1 LGDGMNFISVT
12 FRSLRRNAGN
22 YLIYLFTLTALSA
35 LMLSAFMLSSFAVF
49 NYEGGGYASNSLP
62 VLIALTLL
70 FLMVYVNRFMLKE
83 KSRELATYM
92 LCGVTKSGI
101 IKLFFT
107 ELFIC
112 GIIALVCGVIICILI
127 FALLG
132 SVASA
137 SAVLQSVIYYLVSL
151 IASLIITTVSMRNH
165 EIKDLLAH
173 KKQNETRKITTRGLV
188 ISGVITIVSY
198 AFLMIILANFSVAT
212 VSLIAPIVGITI
224 YFFYKTIFDGLNFYR
239 NKRGKTLFENNRLVV
254 IGQML
259 SKVKTNTRLCTIIAC
274 CLLTAIIAG
283 TSGVIFTSGKAE
295 ILGGNADRAMGFV
308 QIYIAIL
315 FTIIIF
321 TIVSIR
327 EILENREYKQNRVIL
342 TRLGMDKKTLNR
354 SYFKQIIISFTLP
367 VAAAFLTVLGA
378 IIILENSLSPIFGA
392 GLLTKGVLIYTAIF
406 VVIYAAY
413 IVVTFRSVKRVLT

>member
-1 LGDGMNFISVT
+1 MNFINVA
-12 FRSLRRNAGN
+12 FRSLRRNVGN
-22 YLIYLFTLTALSA
+22 YLVYLFTLTALSA
-35 LMLSAFMLSSFAVF
+35 LMLSAFMLTSFAVF
-49 NYEGGGYASNSLP
+49 DYEGGGYVSNSLP

-92 LCGVTKSGI
+92 LCGVTKIGI

-112 GIIALVCGVIICILI
+112 GIIALVCGVIIGILI

-137 SAVLQSVIYYLVSL
+137 SAVFQSAIYYLAAL
-151 IASLIITTVSMRNH
+151 IASLIITTLSMRKL

-173 KKQNETRKITTRGLV
+173 KKHNETRKITVRDLI
-188 ISGVITIVSY
+188 ISGSITIFSY
-198 AFLMIILANFSVAT
+198 TFLMIILANFSVAT
-212 VSLIAPIVGITI
+212 VSLIAPIIGIMI
-224 YFFYKTIFDGLNFYR
+224 YFFYRTIFDGLNFYR
-239 NKRGKTLFENNRLVV
+239 INRGKTLFENNRLVV

-259 SKVKTNTRLCTIIAC
+259 SKVKTNTRLCTVIAC

-283 TSGVIFTSGKAE
+283 TSGVVFTSRKAE

-327 EILENREYKQNRVIL
+327 EILENREYKQNRIIL
-342 TRLGMDKKTLNR
+342 TLLGMDRKTLNR
-354 SYFKQIIISFTLP
+354 TYFRQIIISFTLP
-367 VAAAFLTVLGA
+367 VVAAFLTTVGA
-378 IIILENSLSPIFGA
+378 VIILENSLAPVFGS

-406 VVIYAAY
+406 IVLYAAY
-413 IVVTFRSVKRVLT
+413 IFVTYRSVKRDFA

>member
-1 LGDGMNFISVT
+1 MNFINVA

-49 NYEGGGYASNSLP
+49 DYEGGAYASNSLP

-101 IKLFFT
+101 VKLFFA

-137 SAVLQSVIYYLVSL
+137 SAIFQSVIYYLLSL
-151 IASLIITTVSMRNH
+151 IASLIITTVSMRKL
-165 EIKDLLAH
+165 EIKDLLTH

-188 ISGVITIVSY
+188 ISGSITIISY
-198 AFLMIILANFSVAT
+198 TFLMIILANFSVAT
-212 VSLIAPIVGITI
+212 VSLIAPIVGIMI
-224 YFFYKTIFDGLNFYR
+224 YFFYRTIFDGLNFYR
-239 NKRGKTLFENNRLVV
+239 NKRGKSLFENNRLVV

-259 SKVKTNTRLCTIIAC
+259 SKVKTNTRLCTVIAC

-295 ILGGNADRAMGFV
+295 ILGENADTAMGFV

-327 EILENREYKQNRVIL
+327 EILDNREYKQNRVIL
-342 TRLGMDKKTLNR
+342 TRLGMDGKTLNR
-354 SYFKQIIISFTLP
+354 IYFRQIIISFTLP
-367 VAAAFLTVLGA
+367 VTAAFLSAVGA
-378 IIILENSLSPIFGA
+378 MIILEKSLSPVFGA
-392 GLLTKGVLIYTAIF
+392 GLLFKGVLIYTLIF
-406 VVIYAAY
+406 AVIYAAY
-413 IVVTFRSVKRVLT
+413 IVVTYRSVKRELT